1 MPMKKTLVRNFAA
14 PVKCRTQNSAEQ
26 VRFSKLCIAGLH
38 WSSLFVKYQRYTQ
51 NAYEKKFL
59 KGIVSPLFATLP
71 CDEKKFRMR
80 QIQRVVSFKALRRED
95 RGLPEIVSKWSFG
108 QFRSAFLSFTV
119 NTTMIHR
126 YYSWELWG
134 KRIIQQPF
142 YTNTSL
148 SFWGLYIYIL

>member
-1 MPMKKTLVRNFAA
+1 M
-14 PVKCRTQNSAEQ
+14 
-26 VRFSKLCIAGLH
+26 
-38 WSSLFVKYQRYTQ
+38 
-51 NAYEKKFL
+51 
-59 KGIVSPLFATLP
+59 
-71 CDEKKFRMR
+71 
-80 QIQRVVSFKALRRED
+80 SFKALRRED

-148 SFWGLYIYIL
+148 SFWGFYIYIYIYYDNLYSILQKFQKQTEFVPVLFRPRNPMFAIHDIRALPQSSPRSGPKIHSTLCLFNVAIENQYL